1 MTKNIGKSI
10 KTRLLT
16 LAKEEK
22 QDYMKVLVR
31 YLHERLLF
39 RISASP
45 YKSHFLLKGSSLL
58 YALDGFKARPT
69 IDIDLLGERISN
81 DRDSLNRVFQK
92 VCSVECEDDGVSF
105 DADSLELVPI
115 AVEKKYPGTC
125 VKVVA
130 HLDTIVQQVS
140 VDIGFGDVVT
150 PYPVSLDYP
159 LLLPDVPAVE
169 LYAYSLETLI
179 AEKFHTMVDRDESN
193 SRMKD
198 FFDVYQLFTYHE
210 IDMTLLE
217 EAIVSTFKNRNTS
230 YKDNLALFTDKFAR
244 DDTRNEWW
252 KAFLK
257 KIRWKEQIDFSDVM
271 NCIKENL
278 HEYWNEDVLGR

>member
-1 MTKNIGKSI
+1 MTTNIGKSI
-10 KTRLLT
+10 RTRLLN

-22 QDYMKVLVR
+22 QEYIKVLVR

-58 YALDGFKARPT
+58 FALDGFKARPT
-69 IDIDLLGERISN
+69 IDIDLLGERINN
-81 DRDSLNRVFQK
+81 DRDNLKEVFQK
-92 VCSVECEDDGVSF
+92 VCAIECEDDGVTF
-105 DADSLELVPI
+105 DATSLELEPI

-150 PYPVSLDYP
+150 PYPLSLDYP

-179 AEKFHTMVDRDESN
+179 AEKFHAMVDRDESN

-198 FFDVYQLFTYHE
+198 FFDVYQLFTNHE
-210 IDMTLLE
+210 IDKELLAK
-217 EAIVSTFKNRNTS
+217 AIVGTFKNRNTP
-230 YKDNLALFTDKFAR
+230 YRENLALFTDKFAT
-244 DDTRNEWW
+244 DATRNIWW

-257 KIRWKEQIDFSDVM
+257 KIRWKEPIDFSVVM
-271 NCIKENL
+271 KCIKENL
-278 HEYWNEDVLGR
+278 QAYWNKETLG